1 MKNYYPENIKYEER
15 TYREIVKTSGMV
27 RFTVSVEETDL
38 LVSAE
43 RDLNKEVMGA
53 VLKYRSQIEKYIEDY
68 PVFKTTLEPYTLDK
82 FAPKIVQDMSRF
94 CSEVGVGPMASV
106 AGAVAEFVG
115 YDMLPLSR
123 ELIIENGGDIF
134 LSSEKVRT
142 VGIFAGNS
150 PLSNKVA
157 IEVQPRSTPL
167 GICTSSGTVGHS
179 FSFGKA
185 DAVVIISQS
194 AILSDAAATAI
205 GNIIKTKEDILGGTQ
220 MAKKIS
226 GILGVVIIKDD
237 KMGCWGEIKL
247 VPLG

>member
-15 TYREIVKTSGMV
+15 TYREIVKTGDLV

-43 RDLNKEVMGA
+43 KNLTKEVIGA
-53 VLKYRSQIEKYIEDY
+53 VIKYRSQIEEYIEEY
-68 PVFKTTLEPYTLDK
+68 PVFKTTLEPYTPNR

-94 CSEVGVGPMASV
+94 CSQVGVGPMAGV

-115 YDMLPLSR
+115 YDMLPSSR

-134 LSSEKVRT
+134 LNSKKART
-142 VGIFAGNS
+142 VGIFAGSS

-157 IEVQPRSTPL
+157 IEVQPHLASL

-185 DAVVIISQS
+185 DAVVIISPS
-194 AILSDAAATAI
+194 AILSDAVATAI
-205 GNIIKTKEDILGGTQ
+205 GNIIKTREDILNGIEV
-220 MAKKIS
+220 AKKIS
-226 GILGVVIIKDD
+226 GVSGVVIIKDD